1 MSSCLESNVAIT
13 LIYFLSMQ
21 NQANLFWLK
30 KTSALTALYGNKHQQ
45 FNDTNKSYLSTIATA
60 TGNELIA
67 RTN

>member
-1 MSSCLESNVAIT
+1 
-13 LIYFLSMQ
+13 MQ

-45 FNDTNKSYLSTIATA
+45 FSDTNKPYRSTIATA

-67 RTN
+67 RTNLTLTI